1 MLTLCK
7 PSTLS
12 CIIIPQNIFQNIR
25 WENATVEWINVV
37 ALDMMKPNKLDS
49 VGLNLSQLKKGS
61 FSSSSDTQLCI

>member
-12 CIIIPQNIFQNIR
+12 CITIPQNIFQNIR